1 MSTQKEHL
9 IEARALISEVMR
21 AGIDRHA
28 RGKLSGA
35 REELDYVIEEDTP
48 EPVSS
53 DGAREASIAEA
64 QALWDRYKAACE
76 AAHDAQQDW
85 LRAIERVK
93 R

>member
-1 MSTQKEHL
+1 M
-9 IEARALISEVMR
+9 
-21 AGIDRHA
+21 
-28 RGKLSGA
+28 
-35 REELDYVIEEDTP
+35 IEEDTP